1 MLLLLRTEQ
10 QKNQENNWQQDE
22 HSIKK
27 ALKMCRNSLEDEDAT
42 QKEARQW
49 HSYWGLR
56 KLFSLI
62 LHTAQL

>member
-10 QKNQENNWQQDE
+10 QKNQENSWQQDE
-22 HSIKK
+22 HSFKK

-42 QKEARQW
+42 QKEAGQW
-49 HSYWGLR
+49 HRYSGLR
-56 KLFSLI
+56 KLFWPI